1 VSHQLPTEASYPILN
16 LPLLL
21 IVCIDELL
29 DRYLVILVDI
39 DLPVY
44 IECELRVDLAIG
56 LLDQKPLHLLD
67 REQPVLVRV
76 YLVEF
81 LLQLA
86 HDPLVLP
93 LPRQGAL
100 EYRLLVSL
108 FEHHAVRQVVLGV

>member
-1 VSHQLPTEASYPILN
+1 VSHQLPTEASYPILD

-44 IECELRVDLAIG
+44 VECELRVDLPIG

-67 REQPVLVRV
+67 REHSVLVRV
-76 YLVEF
+76 YFVEF
-81 LLQLA
+81 LL
-86 HDPLVLP
+86 
-93 LPRQGAL
+93 
-100 EYRLLVSL
+100 
-108 FEHHAVRQVVLGV
+108 